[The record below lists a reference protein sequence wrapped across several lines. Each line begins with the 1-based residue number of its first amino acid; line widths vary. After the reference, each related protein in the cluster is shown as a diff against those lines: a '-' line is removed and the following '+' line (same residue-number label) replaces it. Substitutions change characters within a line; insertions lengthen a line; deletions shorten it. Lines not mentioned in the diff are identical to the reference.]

1 MRLHDLSEQAAARTA
16 DTTAVDGHT
25 QRSKDVRRIIIVGY
39 GATGRELHRRAVAQ
53 QRMTYQMVATWDGES
68 AAPLDARIETL
79 TDLDELSTAVD
90 RHRAD
95 EVWITLPLAEHDTL
109 RRLCSQLGN
118 TLADIRW
125 IPDVLSLDRLSH
137 RGADFLGL
145 PVIELNR
152 PACDGLAGVSKAWFD
167 RVFAAVALVGLSPLL
182 LVIAAAIK
190 CTSAGPVFFSQPRLG
205 LNGRPFRLL
214 KFRSMRLH
222 QEAEG
227 QLTQATRNDPRI
239 TPLGRFLRK
248 TSLDELPQFFNVLA
262 GDMSVVGPRPH
273 ALVHNDLYKD
283 KLAMYMQ
290 RHRVKPGITGWA
302 QINGYR
308 GETDT
313 DDKMA
318 RRVELDLYYIR
329 HWSFRMD
336 LNIILWTTFRGWTDA
351 NAY

>member
-1 MRLHDLSEQAAARTA
+1 MRLHDLSEQAAARPADAASAVGKATA
-16 DTTAVDGHT
+16 AKA
-25 QRSKDVRRIIIVGY
+25 SRRIIIAGY
-39 GATGRELHRRAVAQ
+39 GATGRELHRRAAAQ
-53 QRMTYQMVATWDGES
+53 QRTDYQIVATWDHDG

-79 TDLDELSTAVD
+79 THFDDISAAVE

-95 EVWITLPLAEHDTL
+95 EVWITLPLAESDTL
-109 RRLCSQLGN
+109 RRLCVRLGN

-125 IPDVLSLDRLSH
+125 MPDVLSLDRLSH
-137 RGADFLGL
+137 RGTELLGL
-145 PVIELNR
+145 PVIELNQ
-152 PACDGLAGVSKAWFD
+152 PGCDGIAGIGKALFD
-167 RVFAAVALVGLSPLL
+167 RVFAALALVGLSPLL
-182 LVIAAAIK
+182 LLIAAAIK
-190 CTSAGPVFFSQPRLG
+190 CTSTGPVFFSQPRLG
-205 LNGRPFRLL
+205 LNGHPFRML
-214 KFRSMRLH
+214 KFRSMRIH

-227 QLTQATRNDPRI
+227 RLTQAKRNDPRI
-239 TPLGRFLRK
+239 TPVGRFLRK

-262 GDMSVVGPRPH
+262 GHMSVVGPRPH

-283 KLAMYMQ
+283 KVAMYMQ

-318 RRVELDLYYIR
+318 RRVELDLHYIR

-336 LNIILWTTFRGWTDA
+336 LNIILWTAFRGWTGD